1 KGGRERQ
8 KKKKRETEKRD
19 REREGERKRDRERQT
34 EGERGKTEREIERE
48 RETQRETPRQTVG
61 HREGERKREKRD
73 GGGGLG
79 PGVRVGTGGRGRPAV
94 LGRRAERVRAGA
106 AALLGGLPTR
116 APALR
121 DRPLDRPRLA
131 GQDRVPPLQPA
142 ARRGAR
148 ELPADRGGAGD
159 RGHHLRAERQV
170 TPGHGQRH
178 LLPLPPAAHRAGR
191 GLLPAQPAV
200 LREPGGHPAVR
211 GGRHLVERAG
221 RGPVPARRLPRA
233 RLRPARRPAAPQP
246 VVRQPD
252 RRRGPRGRPVRLR
265 GDPRQREAARPRV
278 RGVPAQRR
286 RHRGAVQALQV
297 LQREAVHPRG
307 GRGGRGRPVPPGGNR
322 RGSGGPAV
330 RGDGRLHHALH
341 GAHPGHRAA
350 LRLPVQLP
358 LLPHRRDVPSLRDRG
373 AGVTI
378 SSTSGSCPVLPER
391 TQYGIGAPRTAA
403 VLSVPQDCSCRRD
416 RSHGGRRLPP
426 CDPSQGRSALG
437 LRPCFASRGEGIIA
451 CATSM
456 KSYVE
461 ANISQKSH
469 TTVKYF
475 LKMWSSVSETLIF
488 IFLGVST
495 VGDNH
500 EWSWPY
506 IGFTVLF
513 CLIWRALGVLVLT
526 FFVNKFH
533 VNTVTPKDQFI
544 IAYGGLRGAICFSL
558 VFLLPNFRHKKLFI
572 AATTVVILFTV
583 FVQGMT
589 IRPLVDLLDVTRRR
603 DTSPTVSE
611 QIHMRFLDH
620 LLAGIEDISGHWGQ
634 YYWKDKLESFDSR
647 YLQRVLLRDWG
658 QPRSS
663 IVLLYEKLERKHAIE
678 LAESGQLLHSSPGAS
693 LSAQEAPAAPPA
705 VAPNPALMANV
716 HKILATSLYKIRR
729 MEPTYNRYTLPGE
742 TGAAQ
747 QATEILIRRHK
758 SLRPS
763 ISHSDSDHF
772 QSEND
777 PRWTPHAASVR
788 QGQRCQSL
796 TVGDPRA
803 TLSLQCGRS
812 KSTCLALL
820 PLPPSRVQWVS
831 EDDDD
836 DKRL

>member
-1 KGGRERQ
+1 MAE
-8 KKKKRETEKRD
+8 
-19 REREGERKRDRERQT
+19 
-34 EGERGKTEREIERE
+34 
-48 RETQRETPRQTVG
+48 VVW
-61 HREGERKREKRD
+61 
-73 GGGGLG
+73 GLG
-79 PGVRVGTGGRGRPAV
+79 SGSGPAAEVGRPSWGVGPNVSGPGRPLSWVDYQHVRLPFEIALWIVLASLAKIGFHLSSRLPAVVPESCLLIAVGLVTGGIIFALNDKSPPVMDSDIFFLYLLPPIVLDAGYFLPSRPFFENLGAILLYAVAGTLWNALGVGLSLHAVCRVPAFGLRDVPLLHNLWFGSLIAAVDPVAV
-94 LGRRAERVRAGA
+94 LSVFEEIHVNEKLHVLVFGESLLNDAVTVVLYKLFKSFSERPSIHVGDVVAGA
-106 AALLGGLPTR
+106 GQFLL
-116 APALR
+116 
-121 DRPLDRPRLA
+121 
-131 GQDRVPPLQPA
+131 
-142 ARRGAR
+142 
-148 ELPADRGGAGD
+148 
-159 RGHHLRAERQV
+159 
-170 TPGHGQRH
+170 
-178 LLPLPPAAHRAGR
+178 
-191 GLLPAQPAV
+191 
-200 LREPGGHPAVR
+200 
-211 GGRHLVERAG
+211 
-221 RGPVPARRLPRA
+221 
-233 RLRPARRPAAPQP
+233 
-246 VVRQPD
+246 
-252 RRRGPRGRPVRLR
+252 
-265 GDPRQREAARPRV
+265 
-278 RGVPAQRR
+278 
-286 RHRGAVQALQV
+286 
-297 LQREAVHPRG
+297 
-307 GRGGRGRPVPPGGNR
+307 
-322 RGSGGPAV
+322 
-330 RGDGRLHHALH
+330 
-341 GAHPGHRAA
+341 
-350 LRLPVQLP
+350 LP

-796 TVGDPRA
+796 TGNGGPPVPCRA
-803 TLSLQCGRS
+803 PLLER
-812 KSTCLALL
+812 KPPAPNPLLL
-820 PLPPSRVQWVS
+820 PTSWHPAPGPHVAPDSPISSPLQW
-831 EDDDD
+831 ETLGP
-836 DKRL
+836 R

>member
-1 KGGRERQ
+1 MAE
-8 KKKKRETEKRD
+8 
-19 REREGERKRDRERQT
+19 
-34 EGERGKTEREIERE
+34 
-48 RETQRETPRQTVG
+48 VVW
-61 HREGERKREKRD
+61 
-73 GGGGLG
+73 GLG
-79 PGVRVGTGGRGRPAV
+79 SGSGPAAEVGRPSWGVGPNVSGPGRPLSWVDYQHVRLPFEIALWIVLASLAKIGFHLSSRLPAVVPESCLLIAVGLVTGGIIFALNDKSPPVMDSDIFFLYLLPPIVLDAGYFLPSRPFFENLGAILLYAV
-94 LGRRAERVRAGA
+94 AGTLWNALGV
-106 AALLGGLPTR
+106 GLSLH
-116 APALR
+116 AVC
-121 DRPLDRPRLA
+121 
-131 GQDRVPPLQPA
+131 RVPA
-142 ARRGAR
+142 F
-148 ELPADRGGAGD
+148 
-159 RGHHLRAERQV
+159 
-170 TPGHGQRH
+170 
-178 LLPLPPAAHRAGR
+178 
-191 GLLPAQPAV
+191 GL
-200 LREPGGHPAVR
+200 
-211 GGRHLVERAG
+211 
-221 RGPVPARRLPRA
+221 
-233 RLRPARRPAAPQP
+233 
-246 VVRQPD
+246 
-252 RRRGPRGRPVRLR
+252 
-265 GDPRQREAARPRV
+265 
-278 RGVPAQRR
+278 
-286 RHRGAVQALQV
+286 
-297 LQREAVHPRG
+297 
-307 GRGGRGRPVPPGGNR
+307 
-322 RGSGGPAV
+322 
-330 RGDGRLHHALH
+330 
-341 GAHPGHRAA
+341 
-350 LRLPVQLP
+350 
-358 LLPHRRDVPSLRDRG
+358 RDVPLLHNLWFGSLIAAVD
-373 AGVTI
+373 
-378 SSTSGSCPVLPER
+378 PV
-391 TQYGIGAPRTAA
+391 A
-403 VLSVPQDCSCRRD
+403 VLSVFEEIHVNEKLHVLVFGESLLNDAVTVVLYKLFKSFSERPSIHVGDVVAGAGQFLLVGI
-416 RSHGGRRLPP
+416 GGVLV
-426 CDPSQGRSALG
+426 G
-437 LRPCFASRGEGIIA
+437 LLFGVTAAFTTRFTEPIRVIEPLFVFLYSYLSYLTAEMFHLSGIVAIIA

-820 PLPPSRVQWVS
+820 PLPPSRVQPKFPS
-831 EDDDD
+831 LS
-836 DKRL
+836 KAGTQQGRSA